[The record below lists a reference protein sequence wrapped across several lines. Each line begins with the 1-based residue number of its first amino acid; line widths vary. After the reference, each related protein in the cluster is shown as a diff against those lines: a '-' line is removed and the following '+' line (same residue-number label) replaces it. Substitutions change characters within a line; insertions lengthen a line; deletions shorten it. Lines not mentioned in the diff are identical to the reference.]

1 MTTNVPPGAPL
12 LTRIFP
18 HASRGRD
25 ELLAGPIRGELLGA
39 DQLAARA
46 RQLARSQ
53 RIVPKPRRLRKT
65 PLLIRLNETRSIL
78 DAAHERLAAAS
89 DADIDVGPAGD
100 WLLDN
105 FHVVQEHI
113 REVRESLPSGYYR
126 ELPELATGTL
136 AGYPRVYEIA
146 ITLIAHTEARIDL
159 ENVNL
164 FVAAYQEKT
173 TLSVGELWAVPAM
186 LRLGLIE
193 SVRRMALRTVQRL
206 DDVELADK
214 WATRLLSNGRP
225 ASGTLGGPLDEF
237 VRNTPPLSP
246 QFVARLLHQLRLSE
260 KSFPPLLWF
269 EQWIAEEGP
278 TSEEAVART
287 TDRLA
292 LTQVMTANS
301 ITSLRAIARFDWRI
315 FVERQSVMEQVLRG
329 DPTRYYTQMTFQTR
343 DHYRHVVERIAKR
356 TGKREQDVAHVAIE
370 LARKA
375 KEFAPGDE
383 RRAHVGYYLIDDG
396 RAELERVTGYRP
408 TIGQRVHRAALRHP
422 NAIFV
427 GGIVAVTVLALLL
440 VLRVADV
447 ATARIATLL
456 LVFALLPA
464 MDVAVNIVNQ
474 LVAAFLP
481 PRVLPKLELT
491 GETGV
496 PEQYRTAV
504 VIPTLFG
511 SVEAVREA
519 LDTIEVQYLANRE
532 PNLHFAIL
540 SDFTDAAT
548 EHGADDEAIV
558 NAAVT
563 GVHALNA
570 RYAGGDQTAFYLF
583 HRPRRWNPQQ
593 GVWMG
598 WERKRGKL
606 AEFNRFLRQPDGA
619 ASSAADPTKRA
630 FSTII
635 GDVPLLRKARYVITL
650 DSDTVLPPDAAPML
664 IGAIA
669 HPLNRAVY
677 DRALGRVVRGYGIL
691 QPRVGVSLPSA
702 HRSYFAAIHSGHPGV
717 DPYTTAVSDV
727 YQDLYGEG
735 SFTGKGIY
743 DIDAF
748 EQATLGRFPENT
760 LLSHDLIEGNYARAG
775 LVTDIEV
782 YDDYPTRYLTYT
794 RRKHRWIRGDWQLL
808 DWLTPRVPGPNGPER
823 NRLSM
828 LSRWKILDNLRRS
841 LTEIAQLALL
851 VAAWTIFP
859 GSPVRWALVALG
871 AIAAPWIVSLVLA
884 VIRPPFDKSWR
895 AYYAAVGRDAITSI
909 QQFTL
914 AIVFL
919 AHQAWVSAD
928 AIARTLWRLFV
939 SRRKLLEWQ
948 TASQVERMVG
958 GGAWRKMWPAVAIG
972 VVVLILVGGTAWI
985 WVALGALDGTS
996 PAGRIEAIRLLLVS
1010 VPIIGMWIGSPA
1022 VAQAL
1027 SKPALRRAQRL
1038 TAANQEA
1045 ATRYAL
1051 LHWRF
1056 FDWFVTEGTNWLA
1069 PDNFQED
1076 PAAAVAMRT
1085 SPTNIGLQ
1093 LIAIAT
1099 AAELGFISV
1108 DEMATRLER
1117 AFRSLERMRRYR
1129 GHFYNWYELEGLS
1142 VLEPAYI
1149 STVDSGNLA
1158 GHLIALR
1165 QSCLHMADRPGAS
1178 ARLWR
1183 ALAASL
1189 HIAHD
1194 RLTTLATS
1202 GAADTPASFGA
1213 VAEAAKLVRA
1223 ARTAFAAI
1231 HTDAP
1236 DSAAIAAVA
1245 APLEKARVA
1254 LGSSGLPTE
1263 VLDPAVEWL
1272 DWTANRL
1279 DDEATRLA
1287 AAAQARKATPPGTA
1301 PAAKAQAD
1309 ATARQTLRE
1318 AAATSPEASELVARL
1333 ETIAAR
1339 AYAYALEMDFR
1350 FLFDE
1355 RRKLFSIGYQQ
1366 STHSRDASYYDLL
1379 ASEARLASF
1388 IAIAK
1393 NDIPVEHWF
1402 RLGRT
1407 LTHADGATALVSWS
1421 GSMFEYLMP
1430 VLVMQSFPFTV
1441 LDQTYRGSVK
1451 RQIAYGDERDVPW
1464 GISESAYNLRDRHLT
1479 YQYRAFGIPNLA
1491 LKRGLG
1497 RDLVI
1502 APYAT
1507 ALAVLVDPG
1516 KALGNLARLERR
1528 GALGRYG
1535 FFDAIDYTRPDP
1547 GERYALV
1554 KTYMAHHIGMG
1565 LMAMANAV
1573 RDGLWQRRFHADPL
1587 VRSAEL
1593 LLHERIPRRLVLQ
1606 EPQEARPDE
1615 ALPDPELERP
1625 AVRQID
1631 AANTPQPHVALLGH
1645 LPYTIMVTSCGAGYS
1660 RFEDL
1665 AITRWRNDGTRDNTG
1680 QFCYIRDTTRN
1691 SVWSA
1696 AYQPTCV
1703 PGEWYRALLATDRVT
1718 YHRADNGIETRTE
1731 IAVVPDDSAE
1741 VRRVTV
1747 TNNGTETREIEL
1759 TSYGEIVL
1767 TAPDADRAHPA
1778 FANLFVE
1785 TEWHEWCTAITAT
1798 RRPRS
1803 ATERSLWCVHVVD
1816 AGKDRVGAVTC
1827 ETDRARFIGRG
1838 RTTRDPVALDGDGP
1852 LSMTTGAVLD
1862 PIFALRTRVS
1872 VAPGRSVSVAFTT
1885 IVADNRERA
1894 FQLAD
1899 RYHHP
1904 HAAQRALDLAWT
1916 STQVELRELG
1926 MTPTD
1931 AAVFQELAGYLFFPT
1946 STLRAPASEIAENR
1960 GSQPLLWSAGLSGDW
1975 PILLASIDS
1984 MDGLPTLRQ
1993 LLLAHHYWRRR
2004 GMMVD
2009 LVILNAHAPTYLQDL
2024 HDNITSVI
2032 FASSDAGQVDRPGGV
2047 FIRRAEILGPDALK
2061 MLRATARVHIPCD
2074 GRSLARIIDA
2084 SKTKEELDELE
2095 LFGEDTAHERQ
2106 LATQASPSD
2115 TLALQ
2120 RARLHTV
2127 SREPKHPVPDVA
2139 IGYTPEELLEREN
2152 DHPSPAPPRV
2162 DRPTPSAGI
2171 PVLAAPVEAPPLSF
2185 DNEFGG
2191 LTSEGDYLVRVAGD
2205 RVPPAPWVNV
2215 IANPRG
2221 GFMVSERGAGCSW
2234 AESSYFYRL
2243 TPWQNDP
2250 VSDPPGEVIYLR
2262 DEDSHVVWSATPAP
2276 VKTNIPYTARHTA
2289 GASSFE
2295 HVRDGIA
2302 TQLTLGIDEHDAV
2315 KLSMLRITNRSDR
2328 QRRLTLTAYIEW
2340 VLGVTRE
2347 HSQHQVSTSY
2357 DESTG
2362 AIYARN
2368 TFNPDFASWLAYAAI
2383 SEPVTHF
2390 TTDRREFIGRNG
2402 TLGAPFALS
2411 DAATPLAGTVGGG
2424 MDPCAALQCAIELA
2438 PGETRDVVVIL
2449 GAASSDEAAHAAVA
2463 AHRDAKGARAG
2474 VAATVKSWQ
2483 QRLAT
2488 ITVRT
2493 PEPSFDAMLNR
2504 WILYQALSCRMWGRS
2519 ALYQSSGAYGFRDQ
2533 LQDCMAFVYAEPQL
2547 AREHIIRSAG
2557 RQFVEGDVQHWWH
2570 PHSGRGVRTKFS
2582 DDLAWLPFVVEHYL
2596 RVTGDES
2603 LLDEQAPFITM
2614 RELGPDEHEVY
2625 DLPQPSGQT
2634 GTIYE
2639 HCLRSLHRAC
2649 TVGSHGLPL
2658 MGIGDW
2664 NDGMNRVGVGGK
2676 GESVWLAWFLAA
2688 TLRAFA
2694 PIAERRKDMPNAADF
2709 RAKADAYVKAIEETS
2724 WDGAWYRRAYFD
2736 DGAPLGSAS
2745 SDECKIDS
2753 IAQSWSII
2761 SGAGAP
2767 DHQQQALQSFEE
2779 HLVRNDARLLM
2790 LLTPPFDKTT
2800 HDPGYIKGYL
2810 PGVREN
2816 GAQYTHAAL
2825 WAVLATAMQ
2834 GNGNRAFELYQMI
2847 NPLTHAATKDAAE
2860 KYKVEP
2866 YVVVADLYTA
2876 EGHLGRGG
2884 WTWYTGS
2891 ASWMYRVGLE
2901 AILGFKKRGEKLA
2914 IEPCLPSSWKE
2925 YAIEYRHASSNYT
2938 ITVKNPDGL
2947 NRGRSDVVLDG
2958 APIADAHI
2966 PLADDGA
2973 HHVVTVTLHAA

>member
-18 HASRGRD
+18 RASQGRD

-39 DQLAARA
+39 DQLATRA
-46 RQLARSQ
+46 RELARSQ
-53 RIVPKPRRLRKT
+53 RVVAKPKRLRQT
-65 PLLIRLNETRSIL
+65 PLLVRLNETRAVL
-78 DAAHERLAAAS
+78 EAAHNRLTAAS
-89 DADIDVGPAGD
+89 DAETDVGPAGD

-113 REVRESLPSGYYR
+113 REVRESLPRGYYR

-136 AGYPRVYEIA
+136 AGYPRVYEIG

-164 FVAAYQEKT
+164 FIGAYQERT
-173 TLSVGELWAVPAM
+173 TLSVGELWAMPAM

-193 SVRRMALRTVQRL
+193 SVRRMALRTIQRL
-206 DDVELADK
+206 DDIELADK
-214 WATRLLSNGRP
+214 WAARLLSNGRP
-225 ASGTLGGPLDEF
+225 AAGTLGGPLDDF
-237 VRNTPPLSP
+237 VRNTPPLTS

-260 KSFPPLLWF
+260 QSFPALLWF

-287 TDRLA
+287 TERMA

-301 ITSLRAIARFDWRI
+301 ITSLRAIARFDWRV

-329 DPTRYYTQMTFQTR
+329 DPTGHYTQMTFQTR
-343 DHYRHVVERIAKR
+343 DHYRHVVERIARR
-356 TGKREQDVAHVAIE
+356 TEKREQDVAHAAIE
-370 LARKA
+370 LARRSR
-375 KEFAPGDE
+375 EVSPGDE
-383 RRAHVGYYLIDDG
+383 RHGHVGFWLINDG

-408 TIGQRVHRAALRHP
+408 TWGERVHRAALHHP
-422 NAIFV
+422 NLIFV
-427 GGIVAVTVLALLL
+427 GGIIVVTVLALLT
-440 VLRVADV
+440 VLRVAD
-447 ATARIATLL
+447 APSQHIASLL
-456 LVFALLPA
+456 LAFTLLPA
-464 MDVAVNIVNQ
+464 MDIAVNIVNQ

-481 PRVLPKLELT
+481 PRVLPKLDLTREL
-491 GETGV
+491 GV
-496 PEQYRTAV
+496 PAEYRTAV

-540 SDFTDAAT
+540 SDFTDSPT
-548 EHGADDEAIV
+548 EHRDGDEAIV
-558 NAAVT
+558 AAAVQ
-563 GVHALNA
+563 GVQALNA

-583 HRPRRWNPQQ
+583 HRPRLWNPQQ
-593 GVWMG
+593 GSWMG

-606 AEFNRFLRQPDGA
+606 AEFNRVLRQSDGGRPG
-619 ASSAADPTKRA
+619 SAFT
-630 FSTII
+630 TVI
-635 GDVPLLRKARYVITL
+635 GDVVLLRSVRYVITL
-650 DSDTVLPPDAAPML
+650 DSDTVLPPDAAPNL
-664 IGAIA
+664 IGTIA

-677 DRALGRVVRGYGIL
+677 DETLGRVVRGYGIL

-702 HRSYFAAIHSGHPGV
+702 HRSLFAAIHSGHPGV

-743 DIDAF
+743 DVDAF
-748 EQATLGRFPENT
+748 ERATHGRFPENT

-775 LVTDIEV
+775 LATDIEV

-823 NRLSM
+823 NRLSV

-851 VAAWTIFP
+851 VAAWTLFP
-859 GSPVRWALVALG
+859 GSPVRWTLVALG
-871 AIAAPWIVSLVLA
+871 AIAAPWIVSLFLA
-884 VIRPPFDKSWR
+884 VVRPPFDKSWR
-895 AYYAAVGRDAITSI
+895 AYYAAVGRDAVTSV
-909 QQFTL
+909 QQLTL

-928 AIARTLWRLFV
+928 AIGRTLWRLFV

-948 TASQVERMVG
+948 TASQVERMTSADRG
-958 GGAWRKMWPAVAIG
+958 GVWRKMWPAVAIG
-972 VVVLILVGGTAWI
+972 LVVLAMVSTSAWVL
-985 WVALGALDGTS
+985 VALRASNRASASGSIA
-996 PAGRIEAIRLLLVS
+996 AGRLLLVS
-1010 VPIIGMWIGSPA
+1010 VPTILLWILSPS

-1027 SKPALRRAQRL
+1027 SKPALLLTQRL
-1038 TAANQEA
+1038 SAANQEA
-1045 ATRYAL
+1045 AVRYAL

-1056 FDWFVTEGTNWLA
+1056 FDHFVSEDTNWLA

-1076 PAAAVAMRT
+1076 PTPVVAMRT

-1093 LIAIAT
+1093 LMAIAT
-1099 AAELGFISV
+1099 AAELGFISIE
-1108 DEMATRLER
+1108 EMTTRLER

-1129 GHFYNWYELEGLS
+1129 GHFYNWYELHDLN

-1165 QSCLHMADRPGAS
+1165 QSCLHIADRPVSS

-1183 ALAASL
+1183 ALAAAL
-1189 HIAHD
+1189 QIAHD

-1202 GAADTPASFGA
+1202 GAADTPLSFGA
-1213 VAEAAKLVRA
+1213 VADAAKLVRA

-1231 HTDAP
+1231 HGDAP
-1236 DSAAIAAVA
+1236 DPAAIAGVA
-1245 APLEKARVA
+1245 APLEQARLA
-1254 LGSSGLPTE
+1254 LGAAELPAE
-1263 VLDPAVEWL
+1263 SLDPAIEWL

-1287 AAAQARKATPPGTA
+1287 ALGPTRSRTPSKSA
-1301 PAAKAQAD
+1301 PVAVEHPSL
-1309 ATARQTLRE
+1309 RQV
-1318 AAATSPEASELVARL
+1318 AATSTDASELVARL

-1355 RRKLFSIGYQQ
+1355 RRKLFSIGYQLQ
-1366 STHSRDASYYDLL
+1366 THSRDASYYDLL

-1388 IAIAK
+1388 VAIAK

-1451 RQIAYGDERDVPW
+1451 RQIAYADQRDVPW

-1507 ALAVLVDPG
+1507 ALAVLVDPAR
-1516 KALGNLARLERR
+1516 ALGNLGRLERR

-1535 FFDAIDYTRPDP
+1535 FLDALDYTRPDP

-1565 LMAMANAV
+1565 LIALANAL

-1587 VRSAEL
+1587 VRAAEL

-1631 AANTPQPHVALLGH
+1631 AADTPQPHIALLGH
-1645 LPYTIMVTSCGAGYS
+1645 LPYTIMVSSCGAGYS
-1660 RFEDL
+1660 RYGDL
-1665 AITRWRNDGTRDNTG
+1665 AITRWRADGTRDNTG
-1680 QFCYIRDTTRN
+1680 QFCYVRDATSDR
-1691 SVWSA
+1691 VWSA
-1696 AYQPTCV
+1696 AYQPTCTEA
-1703 PGEWYRALLATDRVT
+1703 EWYRALLATDRVT

-1747 TNNGTETREIEL
+1747 TNNSTETREIEL

-1767 TAPDADRAHPA
+1767 TSPDADRAHPA

-1803 ATERSLWCVHVVD
+1803 ANEKSLWCVHVAD
-1816 AGKDRVGAVTC
+1816 AGKDRVGATTC
-1827 ETDRARFIGRG
+1827 ETDRAKFIGRG
-1838 RTTRDPVALDGDGP
+1838 RTTRDPVALDGEGP

-1862 PIFALRTRVS
+1862 PIFSLRTRVS
-1872 VAPGRSVSVAFTT
+1872 VAPGRSASVAFTT
-1885 IVADNRERA
+1885 IVADSRERA

-1931 AAVFQELAGYLFFPT
+1931 AAVFQELAGHLFYPN
-1946 STLRAPASEIAENR
+1946 SALRAPMAELIENR
-1960 GSQPLLWSAGLSGDW
+1960 GSQPLLWSVGLSGDW
-1975 PILLASIDS
+1975 PILLARIDS
-1984 MDGLPTLRQ
+1984 MDGMPTLRQ
-1993 LLLAHHYWRRR
+1993 LLVAHHYWRRR

-2009 LVILNAHAPTYLQDL
+2009 LVVLNAHAPTYLQDL
-2024 HDNITSVI
+2024 NDRITAAI
-2032 FASSDAGQVDRPGGV
+2032 FASSDAGMVDRPGGV
-2047 FIRRAEILGPDALK
+2047 FVRRAEILGDDALR

-2074 GRSLARIIDA
+2074 GRSLARILDA
-2084 SKTKEELDELE
+2084 SKSKAELEELE
-2095 LFGEDTAHERQ
+2095 LFGEDLAPPRTAAAQ
-2106 LATQASPSD
+2106 QSPSD

-2127 SREPKHPVPDVA
+2127 VREPRHPMPDVA
-2139 IGYTPEELLEREN
+2139 LGYADGNGAGRE
-2152 DHPSPAPPRV
+2152 PPRAARHG
-2162 DRPTPSAGI
+2162 DRPTPSAGV
-2171 PVLAAPVEAPPLSF
+2171 PVLAASVASPELSF

-2191 LTSEGDYLVRVAGD
+2191 MTREGDYFIRVAGD
-2205 RVPPAPWVNV
+2205 NVPPAPWVNV
-2215 IANPRG
+2215 IANERG
-2221 GFMVSERGAGCSW
+2221 GFIVSERGAGCTW
-2234 AESSYFYRL
+2234 AESSFFYRL

-2250 VSDPPGEVIYLR
+2250 VSDAPGEVIYLR
-2262 DEDSHVVWSATPAP
+2262 DDDSQVLWSATPAP
-2276 VKTNIPYTARHTA
+2276 IRTSEPYVARHTA

-2302 TQLTLGIDEHDAV
+2302 TQLTVGIDQHDAV
-2315 KLSMLRITNRSDR
+2315 KISTLRITNRGDR
-2328 QRRLTLTAYIEW
+2328 VRHLTLTSYTEW
-2340 VLGVTRE
+2340 TLGVTRE
-2347 HSQHQVSTSY
+2347 HSQHQVTTSF
-2357 DESTG
+2357 DPATG
-2362 AIYARN
+2362 AIFARN
-2368 TFNPDFASWLAYAAI
+2368 TFDPVFAQWVAFAAI
-2383 SEPVTHF
+2383 SEQVTSH
-2390 TTDRREFIGRNG
+2390 TGDRREFIGRNG
-2402 TLGAPFALS
+2402 SLGAPFAL
-2411 DAATPLAGTVGGG
+2411 AGGATPLTGTVGAG

-2438 PGETRDVVVIL
+2438 PGESRDVVVIL
-2449 GAASSDEAAHAAVA
+2449 GAAATEQAAKGAVA
-2463 AHRDAKGARAG
+2463 ARRDARGAR
-2474 VAATVKSWQ
+2474 VALADTVKSWQ
-2483 QRLAT
+2483 ERLGT
-2488 ITVRT
+2488 IAVHT
-2493 PEPSFDAMLNR
+2493 PEPSFDAMMNR
-2504 WILYQALSCRMWGRS
+2504 WIFYQALSCRMWGRT

-2533 LQDCMAFVYAEPQL
+2533 LQDCMAFVYSEPQL
-2547 AREHIIRSAG
+2547 ARAHIIRSAG

-2582 DDLAWLPFVVEHYL
+2582 DDLAWLPYVVDHYV
-2596 RVTGDES
+2596 RITGDAS
-2603 LLDEQAPFITM
+2603 VLDEPAPFLTM
-2614 RELGPDEHEVY
+2614 RQLDPDEHEVY
-2625 DLPQPSGQT
+2625 DLPQESGET

-2639 HCLRSLHRAC
+2639 HCRRALHRAC
-2649 TVGSHGLPL
+2649 TVGAHGLPL
-2658 MGIGDW
+2658 IGIGDW
-2664 NDGMNRVGVGGK
+2664 NDGMNRVGVEGK
-2676 GESVWLAWFLAA
+2676 GETVWLAWFLTT
-2688 TLRAFA
+2688 TLRSFA
-2694 PIAERRKDMPNAADF
+2694 AIADARGDAAEAKDF
-2709 RAKADAYVKAIEETS
+2709 RAKADAYVRAIEETS
-2724 WDGAWYRRAYFD
+2724 WDGLWYRRAYFD
-2736 DGAPLGSAS
+2736 DGSPLGSSS

-2753 IAQSWSII
+2753 IAQSWSVI
-2761 SGAGAP
+2761 SGAGIP
-2767 DHQQQALQSFEE
+2767 ERQEQAMRSFEE

-2825 WAVLATAMQ
+2825 WAVLATALQ
-2834 GNGNRAFELYQMI
+2834 GRGDRAFELYQMI
-2847 NPLTHAATKDAAE
+2847 NPLTHASTRADAE
-2860 KYKVEP
+2860 GYKVEP

-2876 EGHLGRGG
+2876 AGHLGRGG

-2901 AILGFKKRGEKLA
+2901 AILGFHKRGDTLA
-2914 IEPCLPSSWKE
+2914 IEPCIPATWPEFTL
-2925 YAIEYRHASSNYT
+2925 EYRHASSRYT
-2938 ITVKNPDGL
+2938 ITVK
-2947 NRGRSDVVLDG
+2947 
-2958 APIADAHI
+2958 
-2966 PLADDGA
+2966 
-2973 HHVVTVTLHAA
+2973 